1 MDKIKM
7 TTPIVEMDG
16 DEMTRIL
23 WQMIKDNL
31 LLPYIDLKTEYYDLG
46 LEYRDETDDQVT
58 IDSANATKKYGV
70 AVKCATITPNAAR
83 VEEYHLKEMWK
94 SPNATIRAILD
105 GTVFRAPIVV
115 KGIEPCVKCWKK
127 PITIARHAYGD
138 VYKAS
143 EMRIP
148 GPGKVELVYTAED
161 GTESRELVHSFNCP
175 GIVQGMH
182 NVNKSIESFA
192 RSCFNYA
199 LDTKQD
205 LWFATKDTISKKYDH
220 TFKDIFQ
227 EVYEQEYKEKFEQV
241 SEYAE
246 NIKIINFTA
255 VESENSQQNKQRL
268 NEIKSLGKKFSNG
281 ISGLVLDGITVS
293 DASFNYEGLAQEY
306 ISGNGSRKIN
316 TQTLMYDLYIMD
328 TFDTF
333 PGKNRYGGLKYPV
346 EYIICGQNSDR
357 DNINSIILKLSAVR
371 EAVNMAYLVTNGEK
385 RSEAFALASSIAG
398 FTGNLLVVK
407 AVQYII
413 MGIWSYA
420 ESIVDV
426 RRLFEGD
433 EIAVIK
439 NDNDWKLS
447 LKNML
452 AGNLKYDKAD
462 SEKNSRA
469 ERILK
474 GRADYNDYLELLLH
488 SVSENI
494 KNYRTM
500 TAMEL
505 RIIDMGKTGF
515 RMKDYI
521 YEARIQVNV
530 LPKADRRINAKE
542 YIRQVKYSYIS

>member
-1 MDKIKM
+1 
-7 TTPIVEMDG
+7 
-16 DEMTRIL
+16 
-23 WQMIKDNL
+23 
-31 LLPYIDLKTEYYDLG
+31 
-46 LEYRDETDDQVT
+46 
-58 IDSANATKKYGV
+58 
-70 AVKCATITPNAAR
+70 
-83 VEEYHLKEMWK
+83 
-94 SPNATIRAILD
+94 
-105 GTVFRAPIVV
+105 
-115 KGIEPCVKCWKK
+115 
-127 PITIARHAYGD
+127 
-138 VYKAS
+138 
-143 EMRIP
+143 
-148 GPGKVELVYTAED
+148 
-161 GTESRELVHSFNCP
+161 
-175 GIVQGMH
+175 
-182 NVNKSIESFA
+182 
-192 RSCFNYA
+192 
-199 LDTKQD
+199 
-205 LWFATKDTISKKYDH
+205 
-220 TFKDIFQ
+220 
-227 EVYEQEYKEKFEQV
+227 
-241 SEYAE
+241 
-246 NIKIINFTA
+246 
-255 VESENSQQNKQRL
+255 
-268 NEIKSLGKKFSNG
+268 
-281 ISGLVLDGITVS
+281 
-293 DASFNYEGLAQEY
+293 
-306 ISGNGSRKIN
+306 
-316 TQTLMYDLYIMD
+316 
-328 TFDTF
+328 
-333 PGKNRYGGLKYPV
+333 
-346 EYIICGQNSDR
+346 
-357 DNINSIILKLSAVR
+357 
-371 EAVNMAYLVTNGEK
+371 MAYLVTNGEK

-398 FTGNLLVVK
+398 FTGNPLVVK